1 MIKHL
6 VNWREIWG
14 PYFSGGAL
22 PPLRLRRGLTLH
34 HTSNDGPVSLVFEVF
49 ADRCYSRYFK
59 SIENGVIVDIG
70 ANIGAFTLDYA
81 SGSNKAHIHAYEPN
95 PSTNKTLRYNIDD
108 NGFGEKVI
116 VYDEAV
122 GRACA
127 LFQLW
132 TNVPSLI
139 ATGYGGAPPSSEAI
153 SINVPMIDLNEVVR
167 RAGGSIDLLKVD
179 AEGAEVDILEGATL
193 ITLNSIKNIVLE
205 YHDFLCP
212 DALIRCKEI
221 LTDAGF
227 YCREKPDKRH
237 NKMGLLYASRAT
249 Q

>member
-1 MIKHL
+1 MRHI
-6 VNWREIWG
+6 VNWQEIWG

-34 HTSNDGPVSLVFEVF
+34 HTANDGPVPLVFEVF
-49 ADRCYSRYFK
+49 ADRCYRGHFK
-59 SIENGVIVDIG
+59 GIENGVIVDIG

-81 SGSNKAHIHAYEPN
+81 SSSNKAHIHAYEPN
-95 PSTNKTLRYNIDD
+95 PPTNKTLRYNIDS
-108 NGFGEKVI
+108 NGLTERVT

-122 GRACA
+122 GRECA

-139 ATGYGGAPPSSEAI
+139 ATGYGSIPPASEAI

-193 ITLNSIKNIVLE
+193 ITLDSIKNIVLE
-205 YHDFLCP
+205 YHDYLCP
-212 DALIRCKEI
+212 DALIRCKKV
-221 LTDAGF
+221 LTTAGF
-227 YCREKPDKRH
+227 YCREKHDKRN
-237 NKMGLLYASRAT
+237 NKIGLLNASRAT
-249 Q
+249 H